1 MSDKKVAK
9 KILKNLNIETIDS
22 NNIEEATENYY
33 KLKDKY
39 DKQKDNLKNKI
50 LKNKDLSRRQKKNLL
65 REKTLC
71 VVCQQPGGS
80 LFTVEDR
87 TLIALCKADT
97 PCNLDIKIKKGTYSN
112 DREFVQMLKDTSLS
126 LRTDIIMS
134 KLNLLFRLED
144 EETMLKNF
152 EELKNEYLKNE
163 KDLTKFL
170 TIIENN
176 LQTAE
181 KKLRINKL
189 KEELKKEMTTY
200 KSLLKNA
207 KQEKLNNNLL
217 KSKVFLKDAVE
228 KYREAITPRLDLLR
242 KEENNYIYLSVIKV
256 PNPKNKK
263 DAIKQVTLYK
273 EPYTIEDLEVE
284 VIPPEVLS
292 YKIF

>member
-1 MSDKKVAK
+1 MSDKNVAK

-22 NNIEEATENYY
+22 NNIEEAIENYY
-33 KLKDKY
+33 KLKNKY

-50 LKNKDLSRRQKKNLL
+50 LKNKDLSSRQKKNLL

-71 VVCQQPGGS
+71 VVCQQPGGT
-80 LFTVEDR
+80 LFTIKNR
-87 TLIALCKADT
+87 TLVALCKADT
-97 PCNLDIKIKKGTYSN
+97 PCNLDIKIKKGTYFN
-112 DREFVQMLKDTSLS
+112 NNEFVQILKDNSLS

-152 EELKNEYLKNE
+152 EELKNDYLRNE
-163 KDLTKFL
+163 KDVTKFL
-170 TIIENN
+170 TVIENN

-189 KEELKKEMTTY
+189 KEELKKEMTAY

-242 KEENNYIYLSVIKV
+242 KEENNYIYLSEVTV
-256 PNPKNKK
+256 PNPKNRK

-284 VIPPEVLS
+284 IVPPEVLS

>member
-1 MSDKKVAK
+1 MSDKKVET
-9 KILKNLNIETIDS
+9 KILKNLNIETISS
-22 NNIEEATENYY
+22 NNIDEATENYY
-33 KLKDKY
+33 KLKNKY
-39 DKQKDNLKNKI
+39 DKRKDNLKNKL

-65 REKTLC
+65 SEKMNC
-71 VVCQQPGGS
+71 VVCQQSGGT
-80 LFTVEDR
+80 LFKIEDR
-87 TLIALCKADT
+87 TLIALCNADT
-97 PCNLDIKIKKGTYSN
+97 PCNLDIKIKKGTYTN
-112 DREFVQMLKDTSLS
+112 DREFVGFLKNTSLS
-126 LRTDIIMS
+126 LRKDIIMS

-181 KKLRINKL
+181 KKLRINKI
-189 KEELKKEMTTY
+189 KEELKKEITSY
-200 KSLLKNA
+200 KSILNNV
-207 KQEKLNNNLL
+207 KQEKNKNNLL

-228 KYREAITPRLDLLR
+228 KYIEAIKPRLVLLR
-242 KEENNYIYLSVIKV
+242 KEETNYIYLSEIKV
-256 PNPKNKK
+256 PNPNNKTES
-263 DAIKQVTLYK
+263 IKQVTLHK

-284 VIPPEVLS
+284 LIPPEVLS

>member
-1 MSDKKVAK
+1 MSDKNVAK

-33 KLKDKY
+33 KLKNKY

-50 LKNKDLSRRQKKNLL
+50 LKNKDLSSRQKKNLL

-71 VVCQQPGGS
+71 VVCQQPGGT
-80 LFTVEDR
+80 LFTIKNR
-87 TLIALCKADT
+87 TLVALCKADT
-97 PCNLDIKIKKGTYSN
+97 PCNLDIKITKGTYFDN
-112 DREFVQMLKDTSLS
+112 NEFVQILKDNSLS

-152 EELKNEYLKNE
+152 EELKNDYLRNE
-163 KDLTKFL
+163 KDVTKFL
-170 TIIENN
+170 TVIENN

-189 KEELKKEMTTY
+189 KEELKKEMTAY

-228 KYREAITPRLDLLR
+228 KYREAITSRLDLLR
-242 KEENNYIYLSVIKV
+242 KEENNYIYLSEVTV
-256 PNPKNKK
+256 PNPKNRK

-284 VIPPEVLS
+284 IVPPEVLS